1 MMLGVHIKL
10 KISVLADLGADLAI
24 STPMDYTKSRPSWII
39 VDCSCATNHAHPKQ
53 LQDIA
58 GYQFAFVSGKSSKL
72 VKKKI
77 QVTQQLQEMKNLCL
91 AMFSGVSGSV
101 PGFKFHSFQHQS
113 EEQPY
118 AVSQQNVVFLPIL
131 LKSWGCK
138 SGVVEQVFKFVY
150 VYHVHAAAKVTFIT
164 IHQAKSNPYI

>member
-1 MMLGVHIKL
+1 MQFLHQWIK
-10 KISVLADLGADLAI
+10 VDPAEF
-24 STPMDYTKSRPSWII
+24 M

-53 LQDIA
+53 LQNTA
-58 GYQFAFVSGKSSKL
+58 GFQFAFVSGKSSKL

-113 EEQPY
+113 EEQPH

-131 LKSWGCK
+131 LR
-138 SGVVEQVFKFVY
+138 VE
-150 VYHVHAAAKVTFIT
+150 AA
-164 IHQAKSNPYI
+164 SLGL